1 MQPIKTKVME
11 RIGKRMFQFSFG
23 YLLGAFVLSML
34 TLGQWI
40 VIPIADWHWVAY
52 PSFALYWVAVTG
64 AIIAIVSEEE
74 KAN

>member
-1 MQPIKTKVME
+1 ME
-11 RIGKRMFQFSFG
+11 KIGKRMFQFSFG

-40 VIPIADWHWVAY
+40 AVPVADWHWVAY
-52 PSFALYWVAVTG
+52 PAFVLYWVAVTG

-74 KAN
+74 RTK